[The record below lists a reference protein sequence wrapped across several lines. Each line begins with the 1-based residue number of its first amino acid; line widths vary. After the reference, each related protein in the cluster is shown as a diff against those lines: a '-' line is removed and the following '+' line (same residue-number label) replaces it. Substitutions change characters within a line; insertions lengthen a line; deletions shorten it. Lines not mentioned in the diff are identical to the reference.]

1 MATQENDEMTVITP
15 LTLSDLKQDFTYL
28 CILIERLGGSVV
40 ITEAERV
47 RYDRRQILWHSS
59 TIDGHITLELKPP
72 RG

>member
-1 MATQENDEMTVITP
+1 MATQEEETEVLTP
-15 LTLSDLKQDFTYL
+15 LTISDLKQDFEFL

-47 RYDRRQILWHSS
+47 RFDRKQVLWHSS
-59 TIDGHITLELKPP
+59 DTDGHITLELTSP